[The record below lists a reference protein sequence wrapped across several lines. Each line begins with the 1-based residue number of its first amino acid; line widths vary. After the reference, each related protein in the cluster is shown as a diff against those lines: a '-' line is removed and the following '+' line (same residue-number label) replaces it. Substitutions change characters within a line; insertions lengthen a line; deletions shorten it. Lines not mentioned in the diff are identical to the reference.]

1 MIRFVTRLAPKKAF
15 LPFSFAHIPF
25 KTFCNANSTN
35 LPIQETTHEISKYPL
50 AVNFF
55 SVLTQYQIDKMKATS
70 FNQQSNTAA
79 ETQLQQ
85 YAEEIFTSS
94 QIDQK
99 VTMTMLQKLNQENL
113 ITKQMVRNLLD
124 QITPRSHETL
134 HRFSMEFL
142 VTLLRE
148 IDRHGIELLDIEK
161 AKLRSLILYQ
171 LGAVKVEFVKDFV
184 DVFAGRGIARQLFNE
199 EIEEKLI
206 WILNYSVLQVR
217 NFQFFSSLAFSI
229 YSLLSNSPNGD
240 QLIPRLEDIVE
251 EKFNAKGA
259 SYDINDIENLLFF
272 FPEDRLFSHNTMSL
286 LAHNILSFNSKIS
299 SASFKKFLKL
309 SLVNKYVIS
318 LHPKQHQEK
327 IFHYI
332 SDCDDVHDLRL
343 FADYLDQ
350 INMYT
355 EPIDLE
361 PKILTAIRKFLPQM
375 FKDDDFKEKDVI
387 LSRFLLDRTSDVTER
402 NTILAALKT
411 AIKEVR
417 PDTPFAGLCA
427 LYSMGIVFKKEGE
440 LELENLEKFLNF
452 VFEEK
457 DSDLKIPDISEA
469 LKHLMK
475 TKFVLEDLTTSERE
489 VLGNAEI
496 MFRSE
501 TFQKALKFVDLKEFF
516 YLVKCMRDT
525 SIVSSAFLLK
535 LTEKAFEKFKD
546 MLIIDEIVQ
555 LIPLTAQISFMYSE
569 VLPYLFNTGEALAEK
584 KEVTLEFMM
593 KLCTNLD
600 VVAEQLSNN
609 RETRKAFKPF
619 WIAYQRKMLK
629 LITTEDPKAS
639 KKKNPFLPDDPK
651 DKKKVEVDAPD
662 INEFLSERDLTIIK
676 EVFEYLIKWN
686 VGSIKAYDTFQ
697 AVFTHYFDKYKQ
709 YELPRLAYNLSEINS
724 PQDEFTTKLE
734 KHLLKVKEC
743 GTPLDA
749 LFYAWFFAVKNNY
762 SQELWNVIMKDLNK
776 LDSIDDIPVKYLMNL
791 YEILFSLKVE
801 KSYVN
806 IDKFTQFIDKLDEIW
821 EENHVHQESNFKK
834 AVNAILT
841 EECYIVE
848 PRSRASLYKVDYT
861 YNQKSVVLVLGD
873 ESYLS
878 DISRQLGHIELR
890 KRLLKK
896 LGFRLHVITKRK
908 YLSERRVND
917 RLEYIKKQMQGIP
930 RDQEKWKAIRNMKII
945 EKASKD

>member
-15 LPFSFAHIPF
+15 LPFSFAPY
-25 KTFCNANSTN
+25 KTFCNVNTN
-35 LPIQETTHEISKYPL
+35 TTLPIQETTHEISKYPL

-55 SVLTQYQIDKMKATS
+55 SVLTQYQIDKMKATNFS
-70 FNQQSNTAA
+70 QKSNTAA

-85 YAEEIFTSS
+85 YAEEIFTSEK
-94 QIDQK
+94 IDQK

-124 QITPRSHETL
+124 QIAPRSHETL

-148 IDRHGIELLDIEK
+148 IDRHRIELNDMEK
-161 AKLRSLILYQ
+161 AKLRSLVLYQ

-184 DVFAGRGIARQLFNE
+184 DVFAGKGIARELFNE

-229 YSLLSNSPNGD
+229 YSLLSNSPNGE

-272 FPEDRLFSHNTMSL
+272 FPEDRIFSHETMSL
-286 LAHNILSFNSKIS
+286 LAYNILSFNSKIS

-318 LHPKQHQEK
+318 LHPKAHQEK

-332 SDCDDVHDLRL
+332 SDCDDVQDLRL

-350 INMYT
+350 INMYA

-361 PKILTAIRKFLPQM
+361 PKILAAIRKFLPQM
-375 FKDDDFKEKDVI
+375 FKDDDYKEKDVL
-387 LSRFLLDRTSDVTER
+387 LSRFLLDRTTDIPER
-402 NTILAALKT
+402 QTILAALKT

-427 LYSMGIVFKKEGE
+427 LYSIGIVFKKEGE
-440 LELENLEKFLNF
+440 FELENLEKFLNF

-469 LKHLMK
+469 LKHLMR

-516 YLVKCMRDT
+516 EVVKCMRDT

-535 LTEKAFEKFKD
+535 MSEKAFEKFKD
-546 MLIIDEIVQ
+546 MLIIDEIIQ
-555 LIPLTAQISFMYSE
+555 LIPLTAKIPFMSSE
-569 VLPYLFNTGEALAEK
+569 ALPYLFNTGEALAEK

-600 VVAEQLSNN
+600 VISEQISDG
-609 RETRKAFKPF
+609 REARKAFKPF
-619 WIAYQRKMLK
+619 WIAYQRKMVK

-639 KKKNPFLPDDPK
+639 KRKNPFLPDDPK
-651 DKKKVEVDAPD
+651 DKKKKVEVDVPD
-662 INEFLSERDLTIIK
+662 INAFLSARDLTIIK
-676 EVFEYLIKWN
+676 DVFEYLIKWN
-686 VGSIKAYDTFQ
+686 VGSVRAYDTFQ
-697 AVFTHYFDKYKQ
+697 AVFTHYFDQYKQ
-709 YELPRLAYNLSEINS
+709 YELPKLAYNLSEINS
-724 PQDEFTTKLE
+724 PQDEFITKLE
-734 KHLLKVKEC
+734 KHLLKTKEC

-762 SQELWNVIMKDLNK
+762 NQELWNVVMKDLNK

-806 IDKFTQFIDKLDEIW
+806 TDKFTQFIDKLDEIW
-821 EENHVHQESNFKK
+821 EENHVLEESKFKK
-834 AVNAILT
+834 AIHAIMS
-841 EECYIVE
+841 EECFTVQ

-908 YLSERRVND
+908 YLMERRVND

-930 RDQEKWKAIRNMKII
+930 RDQDKWKAIRNMKII